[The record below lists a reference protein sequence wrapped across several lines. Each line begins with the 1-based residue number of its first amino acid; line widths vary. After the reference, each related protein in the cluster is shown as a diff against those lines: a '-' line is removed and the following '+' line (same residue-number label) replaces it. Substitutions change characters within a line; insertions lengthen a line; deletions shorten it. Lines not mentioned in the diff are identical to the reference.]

1 MKNRISLL
9 GIIAIVAI
17 VGLGFI
23 ACADDDDNTGGP
35 TYKIGDTG
43 PGGGIVFYD
52 KGSVS
57 DGWRYLEAAP
67 ANQGT
72 SLRWASSAFAKTNI
86 TGTESAI
93 GTGKANTAAILV
105 VDGSA
110 PAAVACK
117 NYSGGGKYDWFLPSR
132 GELNAMYE
140 MRTHL
145 GISSEFFWSSSQRSN
160 EGAWVRRF
168 DDGSEDIY
176 GNGKDSVSHVRAVRA
191 F

>member
-17 VGLGFI
+17 VGLGFT
-23 ACADDDDNTGGP
+23 ACADDDDTGGP

-52 KGSVS
+52 KGRVS

-72 SLRWASSAFAKTNI
+72 LLRWASYAYADTNI

-93 GTGKANTAAILV
+93 GTGKANTAAILA

-110 PAAVACK
+110 PAALVCK
-117 NYSGGGKYDWFLPSR
+117 NYGGGGKYDWFLPSQ

-145 GISSEFFWSSSQRSN
+145 GDIILSRFYWSSSQTSN
-160 EGAWVRRF
+160 EHAWLQNLLH
-168 DDGSEDIY
+168 
-176 GNGKDSVSHVRAVRA
+176 GNGYNTQKSSDNFVCAVRA